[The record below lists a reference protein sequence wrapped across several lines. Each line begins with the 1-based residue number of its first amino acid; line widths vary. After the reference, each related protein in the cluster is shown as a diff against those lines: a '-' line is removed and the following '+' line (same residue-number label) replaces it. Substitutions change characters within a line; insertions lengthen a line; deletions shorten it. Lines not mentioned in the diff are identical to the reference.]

1 MLKGMLGLGWQY
13 VRSKHPRLS
22 LGLIG
27 IILLG
32 VMVHCVH
39 RVMCHTVPAVPI
51 IYQNSRL
58 VIPENS
64 ALRSV
69 IHVEPVHL
77 QSVVS
82 VVVVPATV
90 QAIPA
95 NIVTVLPPL
104 TGQITRIY
112 KILGESVAKGDPLY
126 SMVAPDLAQALAD
139 KTSAEA
145 VYTLA
150 EKNLKRQKDL
160 AKFAINAT
168 RDLEQAVSDMAQAK
182 AELDRSVARLEALRV
197 NPEDQDTLGN
207 LVIRSPVNGV
217 VTEIDGGVGT
227 FWADLTTP
235 VVTVADLSQVY
246 VVASAQEHDVPD
258 FFLGQE
264 AQVIW
269 DFAKKPQIAQVDFID
284 PILNPNS
291 RTVSAGVMI
300 DNPDGILRPNMFAR
314 MKFKRKPRQRI
325 LLPMTAVIQRGFDS
339 IVFVEVAPWEFVPR
353 IVKVGLQLDDK
364 IEIESGLADQERV
377 AMTGGIIL
385 ND

>member
-22 LGLIG
+22 LALIG
-27 IILLG
+27 VILLALIAY
-32 VMVHCVH
+32 CVY
-39 RVMCHTVPAVPI
+39 RVICHTVPVVPI

-69 IHVEPVHL
+69 IHVEPAHL

-82 VVVVPATV
+82 IVVVPATV
-90 QAIPA
+90 QAIPS
-95 NIVTVLPPL
+95 NIVTILPPL
-104 TGQITRIY
+104 TGQITKIY
-112 KILGESVAKGDPLY
+112 KILGESVISGDPLY
-126 SMVAPDLAQALAD
+126 AMVAPDLAQALAD

-182 AELDRSVARLEALRV
+182 AELDRSVARLDALRV
-197 NPEDQDTLGN
+197 NPGDQDTLGN
-207 LVIRSPVNGV
+207 LIIRSPVNGV
-217 VTEIDGGVGT
+217 VTEINGGTGT
-227 FWADLTTP
+227 YWADLTTP
-235 VVTVADLSQVY
+235 VVTVADLSKVY
-246 VVASAQEHDVPD
+246 VVASAQEHDAPD
-258 FFLGQE
+258 FFIGQE
-264 AQVIW
+264 AQVVW
-269 DFAKKPQIAQVDFID
+269 EFAKRSQIAQVDFID
-284 PILNPNS
+284 PILNPDS
-291 RTVSAGVMI
+291 RTISVGVTI
-300 DNPDGILRPNMFAR
+300 DNPDDILRPNMFAR
-314 MKFKRKPRQRI
+314 MKFKRKARQRI

-339 IVFVEVAPWEFVPR
+339 IVFVEVAPWQFVPR
-353 IVKVGLQLDDK
+353 IVKAGLQIDDK